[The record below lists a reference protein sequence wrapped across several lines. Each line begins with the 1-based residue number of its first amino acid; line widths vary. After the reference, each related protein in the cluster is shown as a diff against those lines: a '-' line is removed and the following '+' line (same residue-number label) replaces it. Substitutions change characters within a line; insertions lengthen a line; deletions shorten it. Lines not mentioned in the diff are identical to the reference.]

1 MCIHEEVLKKQILNM
16 QNLKENENYMKHKI
30 LNHFSPLGA
39 QKYIYNV
46 FWEKKIKPRDE
57 QGINYVAEN
66 GIKLGMTIALCLFK
80 IKC

>member
-1 MCIHEEVLKKQILNM
+1 
-16 QNLKENENYMKHKI
+16 
-30 LNHFSPLGA
+30 LGA